1 MSHPAPWN
9 TIGRHGLLPVA
20 NHDEVVRFDVVAQL
34 NAHVS
39 QRLAPKVREA
49 FESHALNAWRMRHG
63 REPADRHE
71 VAEAMQRE
79 PAYRTFSLV
88 RRNTME
94 IRQQAGRSL
103 VARQVDRLRDA
114 ALASNTGAPTL
125 RLDPA
130 LELPRYVTAVD
141 THLMQGGYTAERV
154 ADDVGNAAN
163 YDAGMYATIG
173 GSGGPWNDAAGR
185 ALVEWLRRE
194 HPDFSPRRI
203 VDLGCGLGHNTLPLR
218 DAFPAAEIIAVDVA
232 APMLR
237 YGHARAQS
245 RGYTD
250 VQFLQADAT
259 ATPLEESSADLV
271 FTTMVLHETSRQA
284 LPRMFAEAH
293 RLLRAG
299 GLTIHL
305 EQPPYRGIPAFEQF
319 MRDWDGRFNNE
330 PFWSA
335 LHETDLA
342 ALLAKSGFG
351 SANVFETRCV
361 APAAGES
368 ALDAAGQPRAAAV
381 KHEDFGRAPAW
392 YAVGA
397 WQAAKGIAAIG

>member
-1 MSHPAPWN
+1 MTSPAPWN
-9 TIGRHGLLPVA
+9 TIGRHALLPVA

-34 NAHVS
+34 NTLVA
-39 QRLAPKVREA
+39 QRLAPRVRESY
-49 FESHALNAWRMRHG
+49 ESHALNAWRMRHG

-79 PAYRTFSLV
+79 PAWRAFSLV

-103 VARQVDRLRDA
+103 VNRQIERLRDA
-114 ALASNTGAPTL
+114 ARAVNEGAPTL
-125 RLDPA
+125 RLDPT
-130 LELPRYVTAVD
+130 LDLPRYVTAVD
-141 THLMQGGYTAERV
+141 THLMQGGYTAERL
-154 ADDVGNAAN
+154 AEDVGNAAN

-173 GSGGPWNDAAGR
+173 GGGGPWNDAAGR

-194 HPDFSPRRI
+194 HPRFSPRRI

-218 DAFPAAEIIAVDVA
+218 DAFPEAEIIALDVA

-237 YGHARAQS
+237 YGHARAQT
-245 RGYTD
+245 RGYRD
-250 VQFLQADAT
+250 VQFMQADAT
-259 ATPLEESSADLV
+259 ATPLEDNSADLV

-284 LPRMFAEAH
+284 LPKIFAEAH
-293 RLLRAG
+293 RLLRTG

-319 MRDWDGRFNNE
+319 MRDWDGRYNNE

-335 LHETDLA
+335 LHETDLT
-342 ALLAKSGFG
+342 ALLARAGFG
-351 SANVFETRCV
+351 TANIFETRCV
-361 APAAGES
+361 APPAGSGGARPEAA
-368 ALDAAGQPRAAAV
+368 

-397 WQAAKGIAAIG
+397 WQTAKGLAAIG

>member
-1 MSHPAPWN
+1 MSYPAPWH
-9 TIGRHGLLPVA
+9 TIGRHALLPTA
-20 NHDEVVRFDVVAQL
+20 THDEVVRFDVVAQL
-34 NAHVS
+34 NAHVA

-49 FESHALNAWRMRHG
+49 YEAQAVNAWRMRHG

-79 PAYRTFSLV
+79 PAYRSFSLV
-88 RRNTME
+88 RRHTME

-103 VARQVDRLRDA
+103 VARQRDRLRDVAREVNAEA
-114 ALASNTGAPTL
+114 ATL

-130 LELPRYVTAVD
+130 LDLPRYVTAVD

-185 ALVEWLRRE
+185 ALVAWVRRE
-194 HPDFSPRRI
+194 HPRFAPRRI

-218 DAFPAAEIIAVDVA
+218 DAFPEAEIIAVDVA

-245 RGYTD
+245 RGYRD
-250 VQFLQADAT
+250 VQFVQADAT
-259 ATPLEESSADLV
+259 ATGLEESSADLV

-284 LPRMFAEAH
+284 LPKIFAEAH

-319 MRDWDGRFNNE
+319 MRDWDGRYNNE

-335 LHETDLA
+335 LHESDLA
-342 ALLAKSGFG
+342 ALLAKAGFG
-351 SANVFETRCV
+351 AANVFETRCV
-361 APAAGES
+361 APPAA
-368 ALDAAGQPRAAAV
+368 DAGTRTEAV

>member
-1 MSHPAPWN
+1 
-9 TIGRHGLLPVA
+9 
-20 NHDEVVRFDVVAQL
+20 
-34 NAHVS
+34 
-39 QRLAPKVREA
+39 
-49 FESHALNAWRMRHG
+49 
-63 REPADRHE
+63 
-71 VAEAMQRE
+71 
-79 PAYRTFSLV
+79 
-88 RRNTME
+88 
-94 IRQQAGRSL
+94 
-103 VARQVDRLRDA
+103 
-114 ALASNTGAPTL
+114 L

-130 LELPRYVTAVD
+130 LQLPRYVTAVD

-194 HPDFSPRRI
+194 HPGFSPRRI

-259 ATPLEESSADLV
+259 ATPLEESAADLV

-284 LPRMFAEAH
+284 LPRIFAEAH

-361 APAAGES
+361 APPARQDGAPQQ
-368 ALDAAGQPRAAAV
+368 AH

>member
-1 MSHPAPWN
+1 MSYPAPWH
-9 TIGRHGLLPVA
+9 TIGRHDLLPTA
-20 NHDEVVRFDVVAQL
+20 THDEVVRFDVVAQL
-34 NAHVS
+34 NAHVA

-49 FESHALNAWRMRHG
+49 YEAQAVNAWRMRHG

-79 PAYRTFSLV
+79 PAYRSFSLV
-88 RRNTME
+88 RRHTME

-103 VARQVDRLRDA
+103 VARQRDRLRDVAREVNAEA
-114 ALASNTGAPTL
+114 ATL

-130 LELPRYVTAVD
+130 LDLPRYVTAVD

-185 ALVEWLRRE
+185 ALVAWLRRE
-194 HPDFSPRRI
+194 HPRFAPRRI
-203 VDLGCGLGHNTLPLR
+203 VDLGCGLGHNTLPLG
-218 DAFPAAEIIAVDVA
+218 DAFPEAEIIAVDVA

-245 RGYTD
+245 RGYRD
-250 VQFLQADAT
+250 VQFVQADAT
-259 ATPLEESSADLV
+259 ATGLEESSADLV

-284 LPRMFAEAH
+284 LPKIFAEAH

-319 MRDWDGRFNNE
+319 MRDWDGRYNNE

-335 LHETDLA
+335 LHESDLA
-342 ALLAKSGFG
+342 ALLAKAGFG
-351 SANVFETRCV
+351 TANVFETRCV
-361 APAAGES
+361 APPAA
-368 ALDAAGQPRAAAV
+368 DAGTRTEAV

-397 WQAAKGIAAIG
+397 WQAAKGLAAIG

>member
-1 MSHPAPWN
+1 MSYPAPWH
-9 TIGRHGLLPVA
+9 TIGRHDLLPTA
-20 NHDEVVRFDVVAQL
+20 THDEVVRFDVVAQL
-34 NAHVS
+34 NAHVA

-49 FESHALNAWRMRHG
+49 YEAHALNAWRMRHG

-79 PAYRTFSLV
+79 PAYRSFSLV
-88 RRNTME
+88 RRHTME

-103 VARQVDRLRDA
+103 VARQRDRLRDVAREVNAEA
-114 ALASNTGAPTL
+114 ATL

-130 LELPRYVTAVD
+130 LDLPRYVTAVD

-185 ALVEWLRRE
+185 ALVAWVRRE
-194 HPDFSPRRI
+194 HPRFAPRRI

-218 DAFPAAEIIAVDVA
+218 DAFPEAEIIAVDVA

-245 RGYTD
+245 RGYRD
-250 VQFLQADAT
+250 VQFVQADAT
-259 ATPLEESSADLV
+259 ATGLEESSADIV

-284 LPRMFAEAH
+284 LPKIFAEAH

-319 MRDWDGRFNNE
+319 MRDWDGRYNNE

-335 LHETDLA
+335 LHESDLA
-342 ALLAKSGFG
+342 ALLAKAGFG
-351 SANVFETRCV
+351 AANVFETRCV
-361 APAAGES
+361 APPAA
-368 ALDAAGQPRAAAV
+368 DAGTGTDAV

-397 WQAAKGIAAIG
+397 WQAAKGLAAIG

>member
-1 MSHPAPWN
+1 MSHPAPWH

-49 FESHALNAWRMRHG
+49 YESHALNVWRMRHG

-88 RRNTME
+88 RRHTME

-103 VARQVDRLRDA
+103 VSRQVDRLRDA
-114 ALASNTGAPTL
+114 ARATNSGASTL

-130 LELPRYVTAVD
+130 LQLPRYVTAVD

-194 HPDFSPRRI
+194 HPGFSPRRI

-237 YGHARAQS
+237 YGHARARS
-245 RGYTD
+245 RGYT
-250 VQFLQADAT
+250 
-259 ATPLEESSADLV
+259 DLV

-284 LPRMFAEAH
+284 LPSIFAEAH

-361 APAAGES
+361 APPARQDGAPQQ
-368 ALDAAGQPRAAAV
+368 AH